1 MPTGIGRRVKSLRT
15 MLVLAHAADWIS
27 LIFFV
32 PVVAFLVWLG
42 VAQLRERRAARDPGS
57 GADREP

>member
-1 MPTGIGRRVKSLRT
+1 

-32 PVVAFLVWLG
+32 PVIAFLVWLG
-42 VAQLRERRAARDPGS
+42 VAQLRARWAAREPDS
-57 GADREP
+57 GGDREP

>member
-1 MPTGIGRRVKSLRT
+1 

-32 PVVAFLVWLG
+32 PVIAFLVWLG
-42 VAQLRERRAARDPGS
+42 VAQFRERRAAREPDPA
-57 GADREP
+57 ADRDP